1 MFIVVSMW
9 GKRDESGDRIEET
22 IWDQYILH
30 DSYREAKEHYES
42 LLKEPLDSCGCRLC
56 KGRTVTELT
65 DMIDKDCEMLSAS
78 ICVPIESTEPHY
90 VGEDLLTSG
99 INKAIME
106 IIDNNL
112 CSICEKPIDWD
123 GGWKYGCNAW
133 PINEGQCCQTCDDT
147 VVTPA
152 RLEMH
157 FANRRKTTEKETE
170 GCK

>member
-22 IWDQYILH
+22 IWDQYLLH

-65 DMIDKDCEMLSAS
+65 DMIDKDYEMLSAS

-90 VGEDLLTSG
+90 VDGEMNKVIMG
-99 INKAIME
+99 IIE
-106 IIDNNL
+106 R
-112 CSICEKPIDWD
+112 CSICENPIDWD
-123 GGWKYGCNAW
+123 LPDDYSWRFGNNAW
-133 PINEGQCCQTCDDT
+133 PVNDGRCCKTCDDT
-147 VVTPA
+147 VVIPA